1 MFSKK
6 ETQKATL
13 NYIHKTR
20 WQVAKPLAGNVL
32 KAVVLRGAPLGS
44 EREIRSARFIIVE
57 LMLCTLVLSFNGKL
71 LLFLRHHS

>member
-13 NYIHKTR
+13 NYIHKTC

-32 KAVVLRGAPLGS
+32 KAVVLRGGAWKRKRNS
-44 EREIRSARFIIVE
+44 FRSLHYCGTYA
-57 LMLCTLVLSFNGKL
+57 MYTCTQF
-71 LLFLRHHS
+71 